1 MGKEPGGE
9 GRIMTQFMQWLAM
22 GGYSSYIWSAYG
34 LVVVV
39 LAMNTVGLRLQRARA
54 RKLLQQWFKRQSS

>member
-1 MGKEPGGE
+1 
-9 GRIMTQFMQWLAM
+9 MTQFMHWLAM

-39 LAMNTVGLRLQRARA
+39 LAMNTVGLRLQRTRA

>member
-39 LAMNTVGLRLQRARA
+39 LAINTVGLRLQRARA

>member
-1 MGKEPGGE
+1 
-9 GRIMTQFMQWLAM
+9 MTQFMQWLAM

-34 LVVVV
+34 LVVAV

>member
-9 GRIMTQFMQWLAM
+9 RRIMTQFMHWLAM

-39 LAMNTVGLRLQRARA
+39 LAMNTVGLRLQRTRA